1 MSDFSSAEVRK
12 MSENRKC
19 VICGKI
25 ITEESPAILAVGA
38 YGDHRCICSDCQA
51 LFDTATLGRE
61 YDKIAEAIETLC
73 KKMVD
78 TSPDAKTFEVASAI
92 LSDAAERAKLIKA
105 GEYDFSLDEED
116 SDELDEI
123 PEELRET
130 EEDKEKDR
138 RDEERAKKF
147 DKVFNYITAGVFIVA
162 AILIIVKLIS
172 TLL

>member
-1 MSDFSSAEVRK
+1 MTGNK
-12 MSENRKC
+12 KC

-25 ITEESPAILAVGA
+25 ITDESPAILAVGA

-61 YDKIAEAIETLC
+61 YDEIAEAIETLC

-130 EEDKEKDR
+130 EEDAELDR
-138 RDEERAKKF
+138 RDAENAKKF
-147 DKVFNYITAGVFIVA
+147 DKFLNVLWIGVFTALFVFFMLKVVFRVI
-162 AILIIVKLIS
+162 
-172 TLL
+172 

>member
-1 MSDFSSAEVRK
+1 MAGNK
-12 MSENRKC
+12 KC

-25 ITEESPAILAVGA
+25 ITEESPAILTVGV
-38 YGDHRCICSDCQA
+38 YGDHGYICNECQA

-61 YDKIAEAIETLC
+61 YEKVAEAIETLC
-73 KKMVD
+73 KIMVD
-78 TSPDAKTFEVASAI
+78 SSPDSKTFEVASAI

-130 EEDKEKDR
+130 DEDKEKDR
-138 RDEERAKKF
+138 HDEERAKKF